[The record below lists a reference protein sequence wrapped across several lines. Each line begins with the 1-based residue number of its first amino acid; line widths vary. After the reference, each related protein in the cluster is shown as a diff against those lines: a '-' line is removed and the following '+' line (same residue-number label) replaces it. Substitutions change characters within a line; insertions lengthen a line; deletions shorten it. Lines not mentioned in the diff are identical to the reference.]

1 MEGSTEIPLVGGAG
15 DGGTVAVE
23 LDVHGRPP
31 LTHHHVVD
39 GGLAGAEIYELEA
52 APEEGPPW
60 LYRWRGPA
68 PS

>member
-1 MEGSTEIPLVGGAG
+1 MEATTEIPLVGGVG
-15 DGGTVAVE
+15 DGGSVIVD

-31 LTHHHVVD
+31 LTHHHLID
-39 GGLAGAEIYELEA
+39 GGLARAEIYELEA
-52 APEEGPPW
+52 VVGEGPPW